1 MRWGTTS
8 KKSQPLWV
16 WKAWDRATGRWVDWD
31 CGGRDKTTCERLLER
46 LKRWR
51 TRLYCAD
58 HYAVYDVLL
67 PVGRLHA
74 GKDETHGIERATR
87 GNGPGWRGSVGA
99 RLWSR

>member
-1 MRWGTTS
+1 M
-8 KKSQPLWV
+8 
-16 WKAWDRATGRWVDWD
+16 DWD

-74 GKDETHGIERATR
+74 GKSPSGK
-87 GNGPGWRGSVGA
+87 PPVV
-99 RLWSR
+99 